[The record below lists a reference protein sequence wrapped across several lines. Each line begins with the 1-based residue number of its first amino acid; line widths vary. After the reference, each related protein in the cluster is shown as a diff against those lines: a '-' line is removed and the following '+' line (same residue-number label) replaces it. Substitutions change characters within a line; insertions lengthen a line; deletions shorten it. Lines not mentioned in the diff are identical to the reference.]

1 MTGSV
6 HHAHSRSTTPN
17 LKLSFD
23 RKPVISNIN
32 HSESKIHKDNNMI
45 ADFTPLAIKNS
56 QIPSATQVLH
66 TVKVPVPF

>member
-23 RKPVISNIN
+23 RKPVINNIN
-32 HSESKIHKDNNMI
+32 HSESKIQKDNNML
-45 ADFTPLAIKNS
+45 ADFTPLAVKNS
-56 QIPSATQVLH
+56 Q
-66 TVKVPVPF
+66 VP